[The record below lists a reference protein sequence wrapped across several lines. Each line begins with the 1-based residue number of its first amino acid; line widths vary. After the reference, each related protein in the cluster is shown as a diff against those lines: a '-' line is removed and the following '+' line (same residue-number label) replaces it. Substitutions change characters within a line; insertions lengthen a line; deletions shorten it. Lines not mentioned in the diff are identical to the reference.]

1 MNDIIAY
8 AIDLGWLQWLAL
20 FFNISYVILAARQ
33 SIWCW
38 AFGLVGVSILLYVY
52 IDVRLYSDATLQ
64 VFYAVMSIYGW
75 ITWSKRGPKDGTAIK
90 RITAQTHMR
99 FLGIGA
105 LMTLGMGWFWQ
116 SFGAAMPY
124 VDACTTSFSIIAT
137 FMVARKVLENW
148 IYWIVIDT
156 VSVVIYWIRDIE
168 LIAILFF
175 FYIILAYIG
184 YISWKKQYDL
194 GLAQD

>member
-64 VFYAVMSIYGW
+64 VFYAAMSVYGW
-75 ITWSKRGPKDGTAIK
+75 ITWSQRGVKASTIK
-90 RITAQTHMR
+90 RISTNAHFR

-105 LMTLGMGWFWQ
+105 VMTLGMGLFWQ
-116 SFGAAMPY
+116 SYGAAMPFI
-124 VDACTTSFSIIAT
+124 DACTTSFSIIAT
-137 FMVARKVLENW
+137 FMVAKKVLENW
-148 IYWIVIDT
+148 IYWIVIDA
-156 VSVVIYWIRDIE
+156 VSMVIYWIRDIP

-175 FYIILAYIG
+175 MYVILACFG
-184 YISWKKQYDL
+184 YFSWKKQYDL
-194 GLAQD
+194 NSVQV